1 MRRRVKDLADFGVR
15 GRWRGL
21 GHDVVVVARRDHERR
36 VVAVRVPREA
46 DDLAVAVAQ
55 GEDIAEVGDHLL
67 ADLADRDDSDVR
79 LGEHQLVRVDLLV
92 RVAPFGRLVAL
103 LVAALQGVDGPL
115 IARVVAQVDR
125 ARFAVLLVAEESG
138 DREADAAESRT
149 QRFSIFA
156 FRLALG
162 LVGARDDQDLL
173 HLLTPRVCPAV

>member
-1 MRRRVKDLADFGVR
+1 MR

-46 DDLAVAVAQ
+46 DDLALAVAR
-55 GEDIAEVGDHLL
+55 GEDVAEVGEHLL

-79 LGEHQLVRVDLLV
+79 LGEHQLVRVDLLG
-92 RVAPFGRLVAL
+92 RVAPFGLLVAL

-115 IARVVAQVDR
+115 IARFVGQVDR
-125 ARFAVLLVAEESG
+125 TVLVVVAEESG

-173 HLLTPRVCPAV
+173 HPLTPRVCPAVELFPVCRAC